1 MSNLWN
7 GNWLWTSGVRD
18 FLNFQMPEKRKE
30 VDEDLV
36 FIDLQMPDKRYEVDE
51 DLMFIGLSPSEAELG
66 LAVQRGDAAAVEK
79 LLLNSADV
87 NARDVWGRTMLFH
100 AINNGN
106 LSIIALL
113 LLAGAD
119 PTRTSHAGQSAL
131 DFADEK
137 SAEALLKALAP
148 LGSKLS
154 PDIFQLDVALDA
166 LPEDLRER
174 FNAALNSR
182 RTLAI

>member
-1 MSNLWN
+1 M
-7 GNWLWTSGVRD
+7 GLWTTGVRD
-18 FLNFQMPEKRKE
+18 FLNFHLPEKRKE
-30 VDEDLV
+30 VDEDLM
-36 FIDLQMPDKRYEVDE
+36 FIDFQMPDKCYEVDE
-51 DLMFIGLSPSEAELG
+51 DHMFIGLCPSDAELG

-87 NARDVWGRTMLFH
+87 NARDVWGRTILFH

-131 DFADEK
+131 DVVDTQQ
-137 SAEALLKALAP
+137 AEALLRALAP
-148 LGSKLS
+148 VASMLA
-154 PDIFQLDVALDA
+154 PDMCDLEMALDA
-166 LPEDLRER
+166 LPTELRMR
-174 FNAALNSR
+174 FEEAMGNTKR
-182 RTLAI
+182 KMAI